1 MAEIAQRIAEL
12 RRQIER
18 ERFAGGDPVVELS
31 AQLDPAE
38 IAARTLAAERA
49 HAVLAIGEARHNPS
63 EDLAETAL
71 RAAIGALRSWGFAAA
86 RARLDDASG
95 QSHEPRVQQR
105 ITLFKQLTR
114 HLSAIVYTPLAE
126 KLRLTL
132 ADLDETTRSLDLLVD
147 AERLHYRD
155 EIDRLLA
162 LREAAARGDP
172 FLAAA
177 WTLLRAQVAMSAGQD
192 EAALLWLLHL
202 AAGQASAPSDGYL
215 ADLLARARATLAA
228 MIGLPLPAPADP
240 AAKVEAVR
248 PRDLFNALTAR
259 LAADLG
265 RDVVQ
270 GMQQFALTEWI
281 APEVAENGEARPT
294 RKSSR
299 RQGK

>member
-18 ERFAGGDPVVELS
+18 ERFAGGDPVVEVT

-38 IAARTLAAERA
+38 IVARTLAAERA
-49 HAVLAIGEARHNPS
+49 HAVLTFGDTRHNPS
-63 EDLAETAL
+63 EDLAEAAL
-71 RAAIGALRSWGFAAA
+71 RGASGALRSWGFAAA

-95 QSHEPRVQQR
+95 QSHEPRTQQR

-132 ADLDETTRSLDLLVD
+132 ADLDEATHSLDLLAE

-162 LREAAARGDP
+162 LREAAAKGDP
-172 FLAAA
+172 YLAAA
-177 WTLLRAQVAMSAGQD
+177 WTLLRAQAAMSTGQD

-202 AAGQASAPSDGYL
+202 ATSQVNAPTDTYL
-215 ADLLARARATLAA
+215 ADLRARARATPRRHDRPRPPRARRSRREDRT
-228 MIGLPLPAPADP
+228 GAPARSLQCP
-240 AAKVEAVR
+240 HRAPHRR
-248 PRDLFNALTAR
+248 PRPRHGPGDEPIR
-259 LAADLG
+259 L
-265 RDVVQ
+265 
-270 GMQQFALTEWI
+270 E
-281 APEVAENGEARPT
+281 
-294 RKSSR
+294 
-299 RQGK
+299 